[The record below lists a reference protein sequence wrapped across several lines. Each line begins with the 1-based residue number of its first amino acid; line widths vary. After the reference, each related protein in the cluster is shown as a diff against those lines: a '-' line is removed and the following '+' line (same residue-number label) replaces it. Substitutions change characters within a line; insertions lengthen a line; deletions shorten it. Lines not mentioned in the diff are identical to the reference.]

1 MDDVFTSM
9 IVGLTR
15 DISFSILPS
24 RKLNKSTFSTKLVLK
39 TEVEAI
45 ESAKS
50 LKWHIIP
57 SLFGKCVIQSALGS
71 GVWVV
76 VMTRCVG
83 GAVQLLVVAVA
94 AEMVIETLLRNQ
106 KKPSSSS
113 DHS

>member
-1 MDDVFTSM
+1 M

-15 DISFSILPS
+15 DISFSISPS
-24 RKLNKSTFSTKLVLK
+24 RKLNKSTFSTKLLLK

-50 LKWHIIP
+50 LKWHIVP

-71 GVWVV
+71 GLLVV
-76 VMTRCVG
+76 VRTRCVG
-83 GAVQLLVVAVA
+83 GAVQQLVVVAVT

-106 KKPSSSS
+106 KKSSSSS
-113 DHS
+113 DHR